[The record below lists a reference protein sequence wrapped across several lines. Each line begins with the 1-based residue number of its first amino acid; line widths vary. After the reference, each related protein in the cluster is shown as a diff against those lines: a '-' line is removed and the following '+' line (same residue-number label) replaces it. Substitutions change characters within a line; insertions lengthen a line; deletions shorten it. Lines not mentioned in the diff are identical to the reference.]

1 MHFCAK
7 NILPD
12 TRISNDIDL
21 LVRPSDVTL
30 IGEALFK
37 AGFRQGD
44 IRNGNFVPASRKN
57 IIESKMLRGETVPYI
72 IEIGLPHMKFLE
84 VDINFSLDYKN
95 GETDILESML
105 SNSIRVGNI
114 MTLDKNDFFL
124 HLCCHLY
131 KEATTLP
138 WVEMNRDMTLY
149 KYADIYMLLDEMTEA
164 DIAELFAR
172 ANDFEL
178 EKVCAFAILQTL
190 ALFDVKHDTAK
201 NISKQ
206 ILEDDPDFL
215 PTRDFAVGE
224 ENLCLQNE

>member
-1 MHFCAK
+1 
-7 NILPD
+7 
-12 TRISNDIDL
+12 
-21 LVRPSDVTL
+21 
-30 IGEALFK
+30 
-37 AGFRQGD
+37 
-44 IRNGNFVPASRKN
+44 
-57 IIESKMLRGETVPYI
+57 
-72 IEIGLPHMKFLE
+72 
-84 VDINFSLDYKN
+84 
-95 GETDILESML
+95 
-105 SNSIRVGNI
+105 

-215 PTRDFAVGE
+215 QRVISPSEKKIYVYKTNDIAERFFMNDRAADLE
-224 ENLCLQNE
+224 EVKAL